1 MDSNIIKTYLL
12 ELLFDIMENPK
23 FRQLSH
29 PQHEPGLLEL
39 RDGVAACLARVSGE
53 LGDVSVADSKL
64 YSEVYDRW
72 GELAP
77 RVVSRAAKSALKKP
91 ETGDWPDARAEMCYS
106 I

>member
-29 PQHEPGLLEL
+29 PQHEAGLLEL

-53 LGDVSVADSKL
+53 LGDASVADSRL
-64 YSEVYDRW
+64 YTEVYDRW

-77 RVVSRAAKSALKKP
+77 RVVGRAAKTVLRNP
-91 ETGDWPDARAEMCYS
+91 ETEAWPDARAEMCYN